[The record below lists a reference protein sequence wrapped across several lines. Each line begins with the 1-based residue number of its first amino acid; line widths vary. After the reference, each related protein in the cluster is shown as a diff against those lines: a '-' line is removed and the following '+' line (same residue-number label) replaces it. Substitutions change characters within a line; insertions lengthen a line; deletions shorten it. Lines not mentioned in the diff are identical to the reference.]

1 MATKTLNG
9 RVISKHDIEENW
21 WLAEN
26 FIPQAGEIII
36 YDPDEYYNY
45 SRLKIGDGI
54 QNVNDLPFLIQE
66 FSDEEIGEIFG
77 ESINPGPDPT

>member
-36 YDPDEYYNY
+36 YDPDENYYY
-45 SRLKIGDGI
+45 SRLKIGDGV

-66 FSDEEIGEIFG
+66 LTVEEIEEIFDEG
-77 ESINPGPDPT
+77 MVPT